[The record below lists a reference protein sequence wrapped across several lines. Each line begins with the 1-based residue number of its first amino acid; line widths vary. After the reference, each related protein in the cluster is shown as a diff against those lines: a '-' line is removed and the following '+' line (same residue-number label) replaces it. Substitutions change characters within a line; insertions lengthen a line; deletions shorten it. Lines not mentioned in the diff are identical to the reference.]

1 MQDVKE
7 LLARCKNA
15 RTSMQNIMVNE
26 SQDVLSETTRT
37 QLMTE
42 MTCSDFKVPEVVSFI
57 RESGWQ
63 TRVICGGITI
73 NVLHRMR
80 DVNADVPISQVHR
93 VARRVACMFR
103 VLGMPGP
110 LVYWFIPSLA
120 TKVFPDTHVCVD
132 KMHVNSAYTYKN
144 GTEVYIY
151 RREEFPK
158 VMLHEALH
166 HSQFN
171 TENWDQ
177 PILSRVFTKFAISP
191 ETILRPN
198 EAIIESWAE
207 LFHLAFISQ
216 EYNFDFYKLSA
227 MELKWTLMQA
237 RRILSRHVSGPADTG
252 ITGMSPWKEKSHA
265 YSYYVI
271 RSFFMFAPDT
281 FVRIARE
288 KKDGVEAAYVDL
300 AVSIADSPAYHE
312 AFLAIRVPMHT
323 CFRMTVFGDL

>member
-15 RTSMQNIMVNE
+15 HTSMLNIMVNE

-42 MTCSDFKVPEVVSFI
+42 MTGSNFKVPEVVSFI

-63 TRVICGGITI
+63 TRVICDGITI

-110 LVYWFIPSLA
+110 LVYWFIPCLA

-132 KMHVNSAYTYKN
+132 KMHVNSAYTYMN
-144 GTEVYIY
+144 SNEVYIY

-171 TENWDQ
+171 TGNWDQ
-177 PILSRVFTKFAISP
+177 SLLSRVFTKFAISP
-191 ETILRPN
+191 DTILRPN

-216 EYNFDFYKLSA
+216 EYNFDFYKLYA
-227 MELKWTLMQA
+227 MELQWTLMQA
-237 RRILSRHVSGPADTG
+237 RRILSRHVSVPAEAG
-252 ITGMSPWKEKSHA
+252 GMSPWKEKSHA

-288 KKDGVEAAYVDL
+288 KKDAVETAYVDL

-312 AFLAIRVPMHT
+312 AFLAIRVPKHT